1 MTTLATPPPAQAAAP
16 PGGTPGFVSVFADL
30 MPEEVVASRHARV
43 VKRYVLVGLAAVLFL
58 LAAGYGA
65 TWFQTRSAEDDLTS
79 TQQLATALQLKQQE
93 FQPLV
98 IAQRQSSQIQQTI
111 GKLMAG
117 DLQWT
122 HLLDD
127 LRASARQDIS
137 FTGLTGTVAAGGAT
151 GAGAVGAAGGL
162 GVLNQSG
169 QLQVGTLTIT
179 GTAPD
184 KNSVAAFV
192 DRLGKI
198 PGLAAAFPAS
208 VTSTD
213 GKASFSV
220 SVIIT
225 SEALGGRFTPTSG
238 ATGGH

>member
-1 MTTLATPPPAQAAAP
+1 MTTLATPPQAQAAAP
-16 PGGTPGFVSVFADL
+16 PGDTPGFVSVFADL

-43 VKRYVLVGLAAVLFL
+43 VKRYVLIGLVSVLVL

-65 TWFQTRSAEDDLTS
+65 TRLQTRSAENNLTS
-79 TQQLATALQLKQQE
+79 AQQLATSLQLKQQE

-98 IAQRQSSQIQQTI
+98 VAQRQSSQIQQTI
-111 GKLMAG
+111 ATLMAG

-122 HLLDD
+122 HLLDE
-127 LRASARQDIS
+127 LRTSARPDIS
-137 FTGLTGTVAAGGAT
+137 FTGLNGTVAAGGAS
-151 GAGAVGAAGGL
+151 AVGAAGGL

-179 GTAPD
+179 GGAPD

-208 VTSTD
+208 VTSIG
-213 GKASFSV
+213 GKVSFSV

-225 SEALGGRFTPTSG
+225 SDALGGRFTPTPR